1 MENNMEKT
9 IQPVDFIV
17 TIILMRIKKMLEK
30 RTDLIIKCDELE
42 DAYLNNL
49 DNLSMIQLGGNDST
63 DF

>member
-1 MENNMEKT
+1 MEKT

-42 DAYLNNL
+42 DAYLNKL
-49 DNLSMIQLGGNDST
+49 DELSMIQLGEKN
-63 DF
+63 

>member
-42 DAYLNNL
+42 DAYLNKL
-49 DNLSMIQLGGNDST
+49 DELSMIQLGEKN
-63 DF
+63 